1 MRRHRMPDMKE
12 GGVNVTPLIDIVMVL
27 IIFFMLVA
35 KIGVSRGEDESIPLP
50 SAILGVS
57 LESLSNTLTLNI
69 HYNKS
74 GEEPLVSAV
83 INGEMKEIPVS
94 RKYASGTDPELKRV
108 LEEFQ
113 SINKDKSNV
122 ILHADR
128 DLPYSQLEQVLV
140 PIAQAG
146 ILNVSYETK
155 QGDDQTAQPGPTAS
169 AQ

>member
-1 MRRHRMPDMKE
+1 
-12 GGVNVTPLIDIVMVL
+12 LQ
-27 IIFFMLVA
+27 
-35 KIGVSRGEDESIPLP
+35 
-50 SAILGVS
+50 
-57 LESLSNTLTLNI
+57 
-69 HYNKS
+69 
-74 GEEPLVSAV
+74 
-83 INGEMKEIPVS
+83 
-94 RKYASGTDPELKRV
+94 RV

-128 DLPYSQLEQVLV
+128 DLPYSQLEQILV
-140 PIAQAG
+140 PIANAH